1 MGSIK
6 GLNKWNQQGIKDIS
20 FQQNNFYY
28 FTRKMAV
35 CASCMEPY
43 FSHIFIKVYQT
54 QRELEENWKEVM
66 YYIALKY
73 QSKLEKMIEKSN
85 FYFCIFVSEKMDVK
99 TRNEIES
106 DSFCAKK
113 YVFEENTSTLEDNLQ
128 EIENKIFHIKKYCL
142 ISVGNGKT
150 GKKQA

>member
-73 QSKLEKMIEKSN
+73 QSKLEKMIENPGQSGYNIGWFNAKPPGCWLRGEAGAAEN
-85 FYFCIFVSEKMDVK
+85 RKIM
-99 TRNEIES
+99 IES
-106 DSFCAKK
+106 M
-113 YVFEENTSTLEDNLQ
+113 
-128 EIENKIFHIKKYCL
+128 
-142 ISVGNGKT
+142 
-150 GKKQA
+150 